1 MQWLREGPKFK
12 QASVFFFAGA
22 LGGVGAGAAEEGL
35 RLQGPGDP
43 IRQKSVACRLQEVF
57 RHHPTRKGAKQG
69 TSTESSFRHKR
80 GSKEMGAPSRLTG
93 KYIIEQSCCRNA
105 FPRGPGWKT
114 VCCEWTC
121 VGAVTSAWSDP
132 SLIQATGVIKC
143 PVCGSVPC

>member
-57 RHHPTRKGAKQG
+57 STSPNAQRRKARHVNGKQFQAQTGEQGNGRTVSIDWKVHHRAKLLQERV
-69 TSTESSFRHKR
+69 ST
-80 GSKEMGAPSRLTG
+80 
-93 KYIIEQSCCRNA
+93 
-105 FPRGPGWKT
+105 
-114 VCCEWTC
+114 
-121 VGAVTSAWSDP
+121 WSW
-132 SLIQATGVIKC
+132 LENRML
-143 PVCGSVPC
+143 